1 MKKTAIIGNV
11 NDEDWSQTA
20 IFGVVLMYL
29 DPGTGSLLIQ
39 AIGAAILS
47 VLYFTKQ
54 FWMKFL
60 SKISRR
66 FLRRKD
72 RGNDQP
78 GSS

>member
-1 MKKTAIIGNV
+1 MKRKEIIGNV
-11 NDEDWSQTA
+11 NDEDWTQPV

-39 AIGAAILS
+39 AIVAAILS
-47 VLYFTKQ
+47 ILYFTKQ
-54 FWMKFL
+54 FWMKLL
-60 SKISRR
+60 SGISRR

-72 RGNDQP
+72 NGNDQP